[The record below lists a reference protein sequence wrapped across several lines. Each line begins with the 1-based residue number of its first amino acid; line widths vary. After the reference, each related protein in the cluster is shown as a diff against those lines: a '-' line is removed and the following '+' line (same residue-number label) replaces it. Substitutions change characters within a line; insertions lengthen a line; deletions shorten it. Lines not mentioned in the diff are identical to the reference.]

1 METVISVQN
10 LHKAYGEKKAVDGI
24 SFHVKKGTIFGLLGH
39 NGAGKSTT
47 LECILGTKTFEK
59 GSVLLLGQSPH
70 QNRQALFQ
78 RVGVQFQ
85 NAAYPSKIKVGEIC
99 AITASLYKSAP
110 DANRLLKEFGLW
122 DKQKSPVD
130 SLSGGERQK
139 LDILLAVMHQPEV
152 VFLDELTTGLDPM
165 ARRGVWQTILNL
177 KAKGTTVLLT
187 SHYMDEVEHLCD
199 RIAVIKHGRILIE
212 GTVQEVIHQSG
223 THSMDDAFLHF
234 AKEEAV

>member
-1 METVISVQN
+1 
-10 LHKAYGEKKAVDGI
+10 
-24 SFHVKKGTIFGLLGH
+24 
-39 NGAGKSTT
+39 
-47 LECILGTKTFEK
+47 
-59 GSVLLLGQSPH
+59 
-70 QNRQALFQ
+70 
-78 RVGVQFQ
+78 
-85 NAAYPSKIKVGEIC
+85 
-99 AITASLYKSAP
+99 LYKSAP
-110 DANRLLKEFGLW
+110 NVNGLLKEFGLL
-122 DKQKSPVD
+122 DKLKSPVD

-199 RIAVIKHGRILIE
+199 RVAMIKHGKIVIE
-212 GTVQEVIHQSG
+212 GTVREVIHQSG
-223 THSMDDAFLHF
+223 TDSMDDAFLYF